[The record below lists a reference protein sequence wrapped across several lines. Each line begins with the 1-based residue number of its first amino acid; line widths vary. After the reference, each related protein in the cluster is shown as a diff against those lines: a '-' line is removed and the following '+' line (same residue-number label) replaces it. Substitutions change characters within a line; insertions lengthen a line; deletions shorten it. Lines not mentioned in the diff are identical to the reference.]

1 MTRLKKISLYFFF
14 FVILLFSLILGSYSL
29 LVYKPLQAI
38 HLLDKTLLYNYSID
52 IKSIKSNQSFFNP
65 QFTSKDISVVDKGLE
80 EIIFIPNIVIGFNL
94 FKSIFEDHIN
104 LSLLK
109 IDSIELKGRSGNARS
124 GKSSKIKGQN
134 LNINNKSLSI
144 SATSYELE
152 IHDEEVSL
160 ILRNG
165 MINSLPFIAINALY
179 KPSSNKIFYLSE
191 HFIETIDVD
200 NLKLFNL
207 SSFNDYTFNIK
218 ITSKG
223 IFDINSGKR
232 SSFNK
237 MHFLDSSLEAMSGYK
252 INYIDSIIYSDINQS
267 LHGRF
272 SANIPDQDI
281 KGSISYD
288 QDKVLSVRSDISIRM
303 NTLISSNQYFDI
315 NGEELFSALL
325 QVKNRKTSIQLKS
338 NLERTDITSP
348 IKEIKKTL
356 GSVLMTSIYIDDLS
370 KPSYLIGNKD
380 YDIFIDSN
388 KSGYFILGKYF
399 KNIQVANKKKKGFY
413 IYLDLDEIKME
424 DYSFSNST
432 ENTNS
437 TIKAVKIKAQVF
449 NIFSNNYKDQLLNI
463 YFDKKESRIDLS
475 GKDLNGKINFD
486 KTGFIKI
493 NLENAKFKFNNIGYA
508 RDDIDELANLNIRFI
523 SKNLETDKG
532 FFKTVDFYLLKNS
545 KILTIDNINISSEG
559 LKVGPYSDEQ
569 KAYISI
575 DRVNDLYK
583 IKGIYEIYNS
593 SNPVKDILNYDFNF
607 LKSSLNVQWNSLSS
621 LKNLEG
627 DIDFLVK
634 DFSLDAN
641 IPNSAFLRAI
651 KVLNLNAMIEGINNQ
666 NTPSSN
672 SALEIQRASGKIY
685 FSESRGLITSPIIL
699 ETDEAS
705 LKWMG
710 EVLKSQNGEMDELN
724 LDLSMRL
731 KISENI
737 PWYAAIFGGIPALAG
752 GYVLENIFEDVLDN
766 VSTLKFNVDGTIN
779 SPKLERLN

>member
-1 MTRLKKISLYFFF
+1 MTRLKKIFLYLIFL
-14 FVILLFSLILGSYSL
+14 ILLLITFIVGSYSF
-29 LVYKPLQAI
+29 LVYKPLHALQFM
-38 HLLDKTLLYNYSID
+38 DKTLLYSYSLSV
-52 IKSIKSNQSFFNP
+52 KSIQSNKNFLDP
-65 QFTSKDISVVDKGLE
+65 QFTSSEVRVINKKLE
-80 EIIFIPNIVIGFNL
+80 EIVSIPNIVIGINLLESL
-94 FKSIFEDHIN
+94 FKGH
-104 LSLLK
+104 LSLSILK
-109 IDSIELKGRSGNARS
+109 IDSAVLKGNSDSN
-124 GKSSKIKGQN
+124 SSSTPLKIKGSN
-134 LNINNKSLSI
+134 LEINNNLLSI
-144 SATSYELE
+144 SASTYEVE
-152 IHDEEVSL
+152 IDGKDVSL

-165 MINSLPFIAINALY
+165 MINSLPYNSIDALY
-179 KPSSNKIFYLSE
+179 KPSSNKIFYSSE
-191 HFIETIDVD
+191 HFLETADVD
-200 NLKLFNL
+200 NLKLFDL
-207 SSFNDYTFNIK
+207 SSFNDYRFNIK
-218 ITSKG
+218 LTSKG
-223 IFDINSGKR
+223 IFATNSNKR
-232 SSFNK
+232 TSFNK
-237 MHFLDSSLEAMSGYK
+237 MHFADSKLETRSGYK
-252 INYIDSIIYSDINQS
+252 IEYIDSIIYSDINQS
-267 LHGRF
+267 LHGIF
-272 SANIPDQDI
+272 SAEIPDQAI

-288 QDKVLSVRSDISIRM
+288 QDKVLSARSDISIRM
-303 NTLISSNQYFDI
+303 NSLISSNQYFDI